1 MMIHAKKEASSS
13 INNNLDQIDNK
24 NNAKIDFFNQL
35 IASNE
40 KKNLTNAFS
49 ANWQNIKA
57 NRPNKLK

>member
-1 MMIHAKKEASSS
+1 MMINAEQEASSS
-13 INNNLDQIDNK
+13 FLKSNQCDHK

-35 IASNE
+35 IVSNE

-49 ANWQNIKA
+49 VNWQNIKV